1 MASQPAPY
9 NSPHQFSQQC
19 FSWIEASWNR
29 LIGLKWGKTND
40 GYLICSRE
48 LYLQSLLWL
57 AMYLCISQ
65 LLLLHIQ
72 WFSSCLLQISASF
85 WMLSVAFP
93 PWEHKYKHLCV
104 LPCSPLNPAFS
115 REMSCH
121 SQSLTSPLGRRKVVP
136 PQPLSYLKS
145 EEKQCNLLFFWTR
158 YVSSV
163 FKYSPSWA
171 FVIAHSRIKRKNCL
185 FAFT

>member
-57 AMYLCISQ
+57 AMYSCISQ
-65 LLLLHIQ
+65 LLRLHIQ

-115 REMSCH
+115 KGNVLPFSELNFTFGKEESSTTTAIVLLEIWGETM
-121 SQSLTSPLGRRKVVP
+121 
-136 PQPLSYLKS
+136 QPA
-145 EEKQCNLLFFWTR
+145 LLLD
-158 YVSSV
+158 SV
-163 FKYSPSWA
+163 RFLC
-171 FVIAHSRIKRKNCL
+171 F
-185 FAFT
+185 